1 MLHNVRA
8 GVFLTSVSGMFHR
21 TVKMCPYSMW
31 TTDLVEVC
39 VLLICVCVCDTH
51 SAIAHSATPRTG
63 ARQAPSVYGDSPGK
77 NTGVGCHFLLHGNLP
92 CPGVKP
98 QSPALQTDSLA
109 SEPPG
114 KTFMYLNASSH
125 KILQYGRKYFCCLTE
140 SERLHSSQR

>member
-77 NTGVGCHFLLHGNLP
+77 NTGVGCHFLLHGIFPTQGSNPGLP
-92 CPGVKP
+92 HHRWILYHLSHRG
-98 QSPALQTDSLA
+98 
-109 SEPPG
+109 
-114 KTFMYLNASSH
+114 SSYVWYKCFLLIEGFS
-125 KILQYGRKYFCCLTE
+125 KIW
-140 SERLHSSQR
+140 SIS